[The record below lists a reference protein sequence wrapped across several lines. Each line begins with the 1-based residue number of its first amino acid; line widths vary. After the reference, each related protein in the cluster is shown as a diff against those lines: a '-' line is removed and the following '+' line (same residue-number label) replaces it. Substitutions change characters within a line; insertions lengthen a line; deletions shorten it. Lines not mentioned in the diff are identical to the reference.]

1 MQAANRVVLNTG
13 ALYGRMLIT
22 MFIALYS
29 TRLVLNAL
37 GAEDYGIFSLVS
49 GVIVMLSFLN
59 VAMTI
64 STQRY
69 LSFYIGAG
77 DQEKLKMV
85 FSSSVLLHFIMGV
98 TLVVIFEVVGMYFFE
113 QVLNIPPERLP
124 TAKMIFHFTVISTFF
139 TIISVPYDATL
150 NARENMFLIA
160 GIGIWESLAKLAIA
174 IYLQYTGYDRL
185 IMYGALMAAVTVISL
200 IIKRAYCSARYRE
213 SRLQLKRTFN
223 KSMLKEMFSYAGWN
237 MFGAGSVVARNQGM
251 AMILNVFF
259 GTVINASYGIANQVN
274 AQLSYFSVTMLQSLN
289 PQIIKSEGSGNRQR
303 MLRLAM
309 IASKFSFFLLSFFSI
324 PVIIEMPE
332 LLRLW
337 LKNVP
342 AHTIIFCRLIIV
354 VTLVN
359 QLTVGLQVAIQSVG
373 RIRVYQVVVS
383 SLLMLN
389 LPVSYF
395 LLKAGLPPHAVL
407 VSAICIEALTCS
419 YRVLA
424 AHRLTGL
431 SIGEYLRR
439 AVLGAVLP
447 VALAFAAALVPQLLW
462 QEQGLVRLL
471 ITGGVSTAAI
481 FLSVRFL
488 GLTPYELE
496 KITGIVMK
504 GISKLQPRPSVV
516 KAN

>member
-37 GAEDYGIFSLVS
+37 GAADYGIFTLVS

-69 LSFYIGAG
+69 LSYYIGVG
-77 DQEKLKMV
+77 DEGKLRQV
-85 FSSSVLLHFIMGV
+85 FNSSVLLHTMMGLA
-98 TLVVIFEVVGMYFFE
+98 LVVIFEGGGLYFFE
-113 QVLNIPPERLP
+113 RVLNIPPDRLG
-124 TAKMIFHFTVISTFF
+124 TARIIFHFTVISTFF

-160 GIGIWESLAKLAIA
+160 GIGIWEGVAKLGVA
-174 IYLQYTGYDRL
+174 IYLQYTGYDKL
-185 IMYGALMAAVTVISL
+185 IVYGALIAAITVISL
-200 IIKRAYCSARYRE
+200 IIKRTFCSIKYKE
-213 SRLQLKRTFN
+213 SKVQVRKYFN
-223 KSMLKEMFSYAGWN
+223 KDMLKEMFSYAGWN
-237 MFGAGSVVARNQGM
+237 MFGAGSVVARNQGL

-259 GTVINASYGIANQVN
+259 GTVINAAYGIANQVN
-274 AQLSYFSVTMLQSLN
+274 AQLTYFSVTMLQSLN
-289 PQIIKSEGSGNRQR
+289 PQIIKSEGSGDRPR
-303 MLRLAM
+303 MLKLAM

-324 PVIIEMPE
+324 PVIIEMPVI
-332 LLRLW
+332 LKFW

-342 AHTIIFCRLIIV
+342 DHTIIFCRLIIV
-354 VTLVN
+354 VSLVN

-373 RIRVYQVVVS
+373 RIKVYQMVVS
-383 SLLMLN
+383 ALLMLN

-395 LLKAGLPPHAVL
+395 LLKAGLAPHAVL
-407 VSAICIEALTCS
+407 VSAVIIEALTCS

-431 SIGEYLRR
+431 SIPEYLRKG
-439 AVLGAVLP
+439 VLTSVFP
-447 VALAFAAALVPQLLW
+447 VALAFSVALLPQLVMPA
-462 QEQGLVRLL
+462 GFVRLL
-471 ITGGVSTAAI
+471 FTGCVSTAAVC
-481 FLSVRFL
+481 LCVRFL
-488 GLTPYELE
+488 GLSAYEQE
-496 KITGIVMK
+496 KLAGIIMK
-504 GISKLQPRPSVV
+504 LLSKLPIRFSVA